1 MGKVPIF
8 KPQIGKM
15 FFGQT
20 TGGQSVISPILNLKL
35 IISKILSKTFI
46 VATFL
51 LSHINVAF

>member
-1 MGKVPIF
+1 MPIF
-8 KPQIGKM
+8 KPQIEKM